1 MQLTGLHIL
10 LTYQCTLECDHCFA
24 WGSPWQSGT
33 MTLPQIEQVLLQAKE
48 TQTVEWIYF
57 EGGEPFLYYVTM
69 LNSARKAARM
79 GFKVGLVTNS
89 YWATSPEDAIA
100 WLQPFQGIVQ
110 DLSISSDL
118 YHYDKKLSQQAMNA
132 QSAAQEL
139 DIPLGIISIAPT
151 EDTGVARSTGQLP
164 FGESKVMFR
173 GRAVN
178 KLAHHADT
186 RPWYSFDLCPEE
198 DLLDPGRIHLD
209 PMGNLHICQGISLGN
224 LFDKPLKEICESYD
238 PKEHPI
244 TGPLIEG
251 GPAELAR
258 RYSVSHAPD
267 YADAC
272 HLCYE
277 TRTSLRQRF
286 PELLL
291 PDQMYGVF

>member
-1 MQLTGLHIL
+1 MNAESLAVTMDSEPVIWLLDKARTLGAHLTGSMIVEEQNRFYNRL
-10 LTYQCTLECDHCFA
+10 L
-24 WGSPWQSGT
+24 
-33 MTLPQIEQVLLQAKE
+33 
-48 TQTVEWIYF
+48 
-57 EGGEPFLYYVTM
+57 
-69 LNSARKAARM
+69 
-79 GFKVGLVTNS
+79 
-89 YWATSPEDAIA
+89 WATPA
-100 WLQPFQGIVQ
+100 G
-110 DLSISSDL
+110 DL

-151 EDTGVARSTGQLP
+151 EDTGVALSTGQLP